1 MKSIKEYKTVTNE
14 LEETKDEL
22 KKIESFTVEG
32 FTSLSK
38 NQEMIYG
45 KIDEMNESINIFL
58 FDLYNRSKKQ
68 MKTLNILYIISL
80 VSLIISTNDSS
91 SLVKCDICSLVMSP
105 STISKT
111 D

>member
-1 MKSIKEYKTVTNE
+1 MEPIRGYDTSTNE

-32 FTSLSK
+32 FTSLSI

-45 KIDEMNESINIFL
+45 KIDEMNESINVFL
-58 FDLYNRSKKQ
+58 FDLYNRLNKQ

-80 VSLIISTNDSS
+80 VSLIISTII
-91 SLVKCDICSLVMSP
+91 LVTVTYFNLL
-105 STISKT
+105 
-111 D
+111 